1 MVFLM
6 LLAGCTTRPVSTG
19 AVTATENAG
28 ELVEPEQTPPE
39 SPEKVSVPVR
49 PFPEDA
55 LYQLLL
61 AEISGY
67 RGAYDEALAI
77 YREQALRLQDPGV
90 AARAAR
96 LARYLKKNDVLAEVA
111 AVWSELEPSHM
122 EPWQYLTDFAIQQED
137 YQSALRYMSKI
148 DGLGGEVKFDFFA
161 YRAQSLSEESARAL
175 LESMRSLN
183 LDNLQHLQFS
193 RAALL
198 ERVGQFEDALIL
210 AQDLNDEFPE
220 EVNYLI
226 LRINLLDRLSRHEEA
241 KVTLEKVL
249 GEQESGLRVQKLY
262 AQQLLKLQDL
272 EGAKLAYGEILK
284 DAPED
289 GDVLFA
295 LALLEIEDDEFESA
309 RRHLLRQTRLGHRT
323 NEAHYYLGVVAEA
336 MGQTALAMREY
347 ETVNGGYQWLPAQRR
362 LADLIVDQEGLDEA
376 RAFVAARRQA
386 MPQLTQQLIMLE
398 AQLLVDRSEPPV
410 VLAFLDAVVDRD
422 PSNITLLYYRG
433 MVGQQFGRLDILER
447 DLTHVLTLH
456 PEHADAMNS
465 LGYTLA
471 DQTDRYEEALAL
483 IERALAIR
491 PDEPAFI
498 DSMGWVLFKLG
509 RLDEALIQLERAYEL
524 FSNDEVASHL
534 GEVLWSLG
542 EKRKAKK
549 VWREAIKKTPD
560 SPYLLDV
567 YKRFEL

>member
-1 MVFLM
+1 
-6 LLAGCTTRPVSTG
+6 
-19 AVTATENAG
+19 
-28 ELVEPEQTPPE
+28 
-39 SPEKVSVPVR
+39 
-49 PFPEDA
+49 
-55 LYQLLL
+55 
-61 AEISGY
+61 
-67 RGAYDEALAI
+67 
-77 YREQALRLQDPGV
+77 
-90 AARAAR
+90 
-96 LARYLKKNDVLAEVA
+96 
-111 AVWSELEPSHM
+111 
-122 EPWQYLTDFAIQQED
+122 
-137 YQSALRYMSKI
+137 
-148 DGLGGEVKFDFFA
+148 
-161 YRAQSLSEESARAL
+161 
-175 LESMRSLN
+175 
-183 LDNLQHLQFS
+183 
-193 RAALL
+193 
-198 ERVGQFEDALIL
+198 
-210 AQDLNDEFPE
+210 
-220 EVNYLI
+220 
-226 LRINLLDRLSRHEEA
+226 
-241 KVTLEKVL
+241 
-249 GEQESGLRVQKLY
+249 
-262 AQQLLKLQDL
+262 
-272 EGAKLAYGEILK
+272 
-284 DAPED
+284 
-289 GDVLFA
+289 
-295 LALLEIEDDEFESA
+295 
-309 RRHLLRQTRLGHRT
+309 
-323 NEAHYYLGVVAEA
+323 

-386 MPQLTQQLIMLE
+386 MPQLNQQLIMLE

-422 PSNITLLYYRG
+422 PSNIALLYYRG

-447 DLTHVLTLH
+447 DLTQVLTLH

-509 RLDEALIQLERAYEL
+509 RLDEALIQLERAYKL

-542 EKRKAKK
+542 EERKAKK

>member
-19 AVTATENAG
+19 AVTAPDNAG

-39 SPEKVSVPVR
+39 SPAKVPVPVR

-241 KVTLEKVL
+241 KVILEKVL
-249 GEQESGLRVQKLY
+249 GEQERW
-262 AQQLLKLQDL
+262 
-272 EGAKLAYGEILK
+272 LAC
-284 DAPED
+284 
-289 GDVLFA
+289 
-295 LALLEIEDDEFESA
+295 
-309 RRHLLRQTRLGHRT
+309 
-323 NEAHYYLGVVAEA
+323 AEA
-336 MGQTALAMREY
+336 ICPTTP
-347 ETVNGGYQWLPAQRR
+347 ETP
-362 LADLIVDQEGLDEA
+362 
-376 RAFVAARRQA
+376 
-386 MPQLTQQLIMLE
+386 
-398 AQLLVDRSEPPV
+398 
-410 VLAFLDAVVDRD
+410 
-422 PSNITLLYYRG
+422 
-433 MVGQQFGRLDILER
+433 
-447 DLTHVLTLH
+447 
-456 PEHADAMNS
+456 
-465 LGYTLA
+465 
-471 DQTDRYEEALAL
+471 
-483 IERALAIR
+483 R
-491 PDEPAFI
+491 P
-498 DSMGWVLFKLG
+498 
-509 RLDEALIQLERAYEL
+509 
-524 FSNDEVASHL
+524 
-534 GEVLWSLG
+534 
-542 EKRKAKK
+542 
-549 VWREAIKKTPD
+549 
-560 SPYLLDV
+560 
-567 YKRFEL
+567 